1 MGSRKYPH
9 PWKREENTEAV
20 THVEKGGRGKARTLD
35 CPLSAPHGFFPRSHR
50 TCSEISLPEQQSGP
64 RTTEGLSWPHLCRE
78 CAVFAPDFDLTL
90 IRMAG
95 QETTVLGP
103 FGGMIRMRE

>member
-1 MGSRKYPH
+1 MGSRS
-9 PWKREENTEAV
+9 T
-20 THVEKGGRGKARTLD
+20 RTLLEERRKYGSETRGEGEGEEGKD
-35 CPLSAPHGFFPRSHR
+35 VGLSTGSVPHGFFPRSHR

-90 IRMAG
+90 IPWLVRDHSS
-95 QETTVLGP
+95 GP